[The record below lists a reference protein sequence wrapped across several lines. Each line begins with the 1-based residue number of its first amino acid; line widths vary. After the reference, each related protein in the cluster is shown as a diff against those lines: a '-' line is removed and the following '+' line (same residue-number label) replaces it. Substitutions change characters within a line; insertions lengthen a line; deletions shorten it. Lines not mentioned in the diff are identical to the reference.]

1 MRPGVLLP
9 IEGGGG
15 LRVADALSA
24 FQYPDSGFARTRQG
38 LRPFRPGTVIT
49 VPDWNAAGR
58 PRTPSSAW
66 LIARVQHGVT
76 PEQVESVLST
86 RLPSGARLS
95 VDVEPLA
102 SHITHANRVLAA
114 GALGAALFV
123 LIICAGNA
131 GNLLLAR
138 RTFRAREIATRA
150 ALGAS
155 RMDLRRLWLIE
166 LAIMTGLSIVS
177 GLIIASS
184 VLAIVARVVPESYVT
199 LGIPAI
205 NNRVVMFALLVG
217 ALTMTL
223 GLSLSAIRD
232 RRGSSML
239 FGRTIVDDGRRI
251 ATFRNLSVALQSA
264 LSMILAIG
272 AALLMQ
278 SYWHVVR
285 QQTGLDGD
293 AVAVTALYPSS
304 LEGRAA
310 GDVIAASSDRLRRVP
325 GIDAVAIADGNVVNG
340 VLETSVRVK
349 ISIDGGEADAQ
360 LRSVSDGYFAVAG
373 MDIILGR
380 QFAADSG
387 VPELVVNDAFAHQYW
402 PDGSAIGRTTSAGVI
417 VGIVRDAFEQRYDRR
432 PVPTIYD
439 RLDTRLNGTSTL
451 LPNQLSS
458 GVTYLLRMRNV
469 SASSE
474 IAIRRA
480 LFDVRPDVVVVELD
494 TLGHKLSNTVRN
506 RTFAA
511 LILSLFGIA
520 GATVTITG
528 LVGIVTTVVARRR
541 REIAIRLAIGAQ
553 RRNIRWLITRDV
565 LTAAA
570 AGGAAGLFAGRW
582 LSTWLGSFVYGV
594 DAGNWMTA
602 FAAAGV
608 MLAIMTAAALVPTS
622 RAVNLPPTEAL
633 RVE

>member
-1 MRPGVLLP
+1 
-9 IEGGGG
+9 
-15 LRVADALSA
+15 
-24 FQYPDSGFARTRQG
+24 
-38 LRPFRPGTVIT
+38 
-49 VPDWNAAGR
+49 
-58 PRTPSSAW
+58 
-66 LIARVQHGVT
+66 
-76 PEQVESVLST
+76 
-86 RLPSGARLS
+86 
-95 VDVEPLA
+95 
-102 SHITHANRVLAA
+102 
-114 GALGAALFV
+114 
-123 LIICAGNA
+123 
-131 GNLLLAR
+131 
-138 RTFRAREIATRA
+138 
-150 ALGAS
+150 
-155 RMDLRRLWLIE
+155 MDLRRLWLIE